1 MDSIAKNRKAR
12 ARRRWLKKNL
22 TPEQVAKAAKAAK
35 VGAQIAGVVGSFIPG
50 VGGVVNAAARG
61 VEAAADRVEAG
72 ANAVAGA
79 TAKHRKR
86 RAKNKAKV
94 AAVKAGI
101 RPQVFDKARKAA
113 AGDGVDLAAEVEAE
127 LPARAPSSGGNGGK
141 LLLGAL
147 LLGGIGYAVS
157 RRRG

>member
-1 MDSIAKNRKAR
+1 MDSIIRHRKGA

-35 VGAQIAGVVGSFIPG
+35 TGAQIAGVIGSFIPG

-79 TAKHRKR
+79 KAKNRKR

-94 AAVKAGI
+94 EAVKVGI
-101 RPQVFDKARKAA
+101 RPSVFDHARRLREA
-113 AGDGVDLAAEVEAE
+113 AGAGEEQTE
-127 LPARAPSSGGNGGK
+127 LPARAPASSGGMGK
-141 LLLGAL
+141 IVLGAL
-147 LLGGIGYAVS
+147 LVGGLGYAVT
-157 RRRG
+157 RRKRA